1 MILENSLHVTT
12 GGMQLLLSHSNK
24 PGDLQHQPNYKI
36 HCSDRDRNMEEKK
49 SFDWNLRPIPGYGTL
64 T

>member
-36 HCSDRDRNMEEKK
+36 HCSDRDRNMEEK
-49 SFDWNLRPIPGYGTL
+49 NLLIGI
-64 T
+64 